1 MFLLRAAS
9 RTRTEMSPTGGAEM
23 KLTAYSALA
32 PVVDRARHTI
42 APTGAPVRGGA
53 VSIDGFTRTG
63 DSALT
68 EVLMV

>member
-1 MFLLRAAS
+1 
-9 RTRTEMSPTGGAEM
+9 M
-23 KLTAYSALA
+23 KLTAYPVLA

-53 VSIDGFTRTG
+53 VSIDGFTRAG

-68 EVLMV
+68 EILMV